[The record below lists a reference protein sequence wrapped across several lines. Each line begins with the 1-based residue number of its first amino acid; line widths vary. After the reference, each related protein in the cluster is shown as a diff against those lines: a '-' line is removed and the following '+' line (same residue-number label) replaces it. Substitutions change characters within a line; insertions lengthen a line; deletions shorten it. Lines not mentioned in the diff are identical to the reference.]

1 MKNSRRGGRERTTVS
16 QEDYLKAIRKMQQEE
31 QVPISARL
39 SEELNVTPPAVTAA
53 LKRMARNGYVK
64 LGPRG
69 RINLTAKGRDIADH
83 LVLRHRLAEKLL
95 VEVLGMPWTRVHE
108 EAERLEHAISPEVEE
123 LLLKYFGRESRCPHG
138 IPLYGGLARLRK
150 TEGARPLTEARPGQ
164 RVEILRV
171 YEKDPRFLDYLDRQ
185 RLRLGTRLQVEHKDY
200 DDTVQA
206 VVAGRTVHFGKTAA
220 EKIWVK
226 PVRR

>member
-1 MKNSRRGGRERTTVS
+1 MKDSRRGSRERTTVS

-31 QVPISARL
+31 LVPISARL

-69 RINLTAKGRDIADH
+69 RITLTAKGRDIADH

-95 VEVLGMPWTRVHE
+95 VEVLGMPWTRVHG

-123 LLLKYFGRESRCPHG
+123 LLLKYFGRQSRCPHG

-150 TEGARPLTEARPGQ
+150 TEGAHPLTAAHPGQ

-171 YEKDPRFLDYLDRQ
+171 FEKDPDFLDYLDRQ
-185 RLRLGTRLQVEHKDY
+185 RLRLGTRLQVEHRDY

-206 VVAGRTVHFGKTAA
+206 VVAGRTVHLGKSAA

-226 PVRR
+226 PLRT